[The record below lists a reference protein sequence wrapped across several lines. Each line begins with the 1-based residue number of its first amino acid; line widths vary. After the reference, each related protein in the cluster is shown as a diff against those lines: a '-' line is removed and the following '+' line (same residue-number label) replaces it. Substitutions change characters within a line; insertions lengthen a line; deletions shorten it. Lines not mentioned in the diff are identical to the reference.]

1 MLRLFKRKEAPPVQ
15 RTLPLDREVVPEKPI
30 EPKPAVTVPPK
41 KPAPQRP
48 RKAAVA
54 IFDPTPADD
63 FDLAKR
69 NRRLTLD
76 LAEADRQ
83 RDIAIDALRKIADGS
98 LDARKLAV
106 SALAKLGVVSASPEP
121 EKATTSKHPHQKV
134 A

>member
-1 MLRLFKRKEAPPVQ
+1 MLSLFRRKEAPAQ
-15 RTLPLDREVVPEKPI
+15 CTLFLEKQAQPEKPI

-41 KPAPQRP
+41 KPASQRP

-54 IFDPTPADD
+54 ILDPTPADD

-106 SALAKLGVVSASPEP
+106 SALAELGVVSASPEP
-121 EKATTSKHPHQKV
+121 KKATTSKHPHQKV